1 MNVHVYEV
9 LVKAFYVSKIEQNER
24 DGYKITL
31 KMRMIEKMR
40 NKRGYF
46 SI

>member
-1 MNVHVYEV
+1 MNVDVYEV

-31 KMRMIEKMR
+31 KMRMIDR
-40 NKRGYF
+40 
-46 SI
+46 

>member
-9 LVKAFYVSKIEQNER
+9 LVKVFCVSKIEQNKR

-31 KMRMIEKMR
+31 KMRIIDR
-40 NKRGYF
+40 
-46 SI
+46 